1 MWMFKRTFT
10 CCPSNRLTTQILGLV
25 PTLAHL
31 ACLRWKRRKVFPRS
45 NVSVEKPTQ
54 RLLLSGKEWAFFC
67 LLLWPLVISKQL
79 GQFHFSASKWK
90 TAWLQEV
97 KRYTMHQ
104 TEDAFLGKYFF
115 FCDIFSDPL
124 QFLTTKKYNTEDE
137 TRTDPII
144 IGGFLCVICWTVW
157 KVYNSMSFY
166 LHRYWRM
173 LFWPCLWPLLCQLCR
188 KFPMSLS

>member
-10 CCPSNRLTTQILGLV
+10 CCPSNRLTSQILGLV

-90 TAWLQEV
+90 TARLQEV

-115 FCDIFSDPL
+115 LWHIFWPIAILDN
-124 QFLTTKKYNTEDE
+124 QEIQYRRWNED
-137 TRTDPII
+137 RSH
-144 IGGFLCVICWTVW
+144 
-157 KVYNSMSFY
+157 Y
-166 LHRYWRM
+166 YWR
-173 LFWPCLWPLLCQLCR
+173 LFVCNLLNCL
-188 KFPMSLS
+188 KSL

>member
-54 RLLLSGKEWAFFC
+54 RLLLSGKEWAFFR

-115 FCDIFSDPL
+115 FVTY
-124 QFLTTKKYNTEDE
+124 FLTHCNSWQPRNTIQKMK
-137 TRTDPII
+137 RGQI
-144 IGGFLCVICWTVW
+144 
-157 KVYNSMSFY
+157 
-166 LHRYWRM
+166 
-173 LFWPCLWPLLCQLCR
+173 PLLLEAFCV
-188 KFPMSLS
+188 

>member
-10 CCPSNRLTTQILGLV
+10 CCPSNRLTSQILGLV

-90 TAWLQEV
+90 TAGGQALYHAPNRRRLSWKILFLWHIFWPIAILDNQEIQY
-97 KRYTMHQ
+97 RRWN
-104 TEDAFLGKYFF
+104 EDRSHY
-115 FCDIFSDPL
+115 
-124 QFLTTKKYNTEDE
+124 
-137 TRTDPII
+137 
-144 IGGFLCVICWTVW
+144 
-157 KVYNSMSFY
+157 
-166 LHRYWRM
+166 YWR
-173 LFWPCLWPLLCQLCR
+173 LFVCNLLNCL
-188 KFPMSLS
+188 KSL

>member
-10 CCPSNRLTTQILGLV
+10 CCPSNRLTSQILGLV

-54 RLLLSGKEWAFFC
+54 RLLLSIKEWAFFC

-90 TAWLQEV
+90 TAGGQALYHAPNRRRLSWKIL
-97 KRYTMHQ
+97 
-104 TEDAFLGKYFF
+104 FF
-115 FCDIFSDPL
+115 VTY
-124 QFLTTKKYNTEDE
+124 FLTHCNSWQPRNTIQKMK
-137 TRTDPII
+137 RGQI
-144 IGGFLCVICWTVW
+144 
-157 KVYNSMSFY
+157 
-166 LHRYWRM
+166 
-173 LFWPCLWPLLCQLCR
+173 PLLLEAFCV
-188 KFPMSLS
+188 